1 MTTEESFRV
10 SDLVASADLVLRILA
25 LRIMA
30 LRIMAQGRRV
40 NSGEAEWLRKTADAV
55 RALLPEKE

>member
-1 MTTEESFRV
+1 MSDEESFRV
-10 SDLVASADLVLRILA
+10 SDLVASADLVLRIL
-25 LRIMA
+25 
-30 LRIMAQGRRV
+30 AQGRRV

>member
-10 SDLVASADLVLRILA
+10 SDLVASADLVLRIIASDGHLTKDDA
-25 LRIMA
+25 
-30 LRIMAQGRRV
+30 
-40 NSGEAEWLRKTADAV
+40 EAVWLRKTADAV